1 MGTLTKGKLYVTGV
15 CGEMCWPAATFEVAE
30 IAYKLRYATNMVTRT
45 EVLRPD
51 NTDYFS
57 SDDYEQ

>member
-51 NTDYFS
+51 NTEDQS
-57 SDDYEQ
+57 I